1 MVEERGKDPYVTKET
16 RDLVQIGPVERA
28 EMRTRESENKL
39 RFVRPKDAA
48 ARRACLTAR
57 ASAIRAEPT
66 KDLEAESLH
75 MEVLSADLIIHPKP
89 PL

>member
-1 MVEERGKDPYVTKET
+1 MSQRRPAISFKSD
-16 RDLVQIGPVERA
+16 PVERA

-39 RFVRPKDAA
+39 RFVRPKDVV

-57 ASAIRAEPT
+57 ASAIRVEPT
-66 KDLEAESLH
+66 KDLKAESLH